1 MQYVILFSFFD
12 VIQNIFVTDTH
23 VYKYM
28 HMPRC
33 GTGGIL
39 KSVEIHVQ
47 TK

>member
-1 MQYVILFSFFD
+1 MHYAILFGFFD
-12 VIQNIFVTDTH
+12 IIQNIFVTDTH